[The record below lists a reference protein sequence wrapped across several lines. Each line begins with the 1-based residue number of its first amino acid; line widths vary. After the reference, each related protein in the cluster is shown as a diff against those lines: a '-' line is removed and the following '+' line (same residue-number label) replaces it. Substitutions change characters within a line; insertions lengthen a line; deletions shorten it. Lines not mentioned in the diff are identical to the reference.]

1 MKLTRDS
8 ANMDSPRDTIMRAA
22 ALLLV
27 LVCSLLTPMAS
38 AIESTT
44 SMNSEGFHSESIIE
58 GYSPALQAALL
69 QKSNLDSYSIQELN
83 AANQWVVISHYEQG
97 QPAGELEGAWIVDV
111 NPFEA
116 SEMFEQQILNGE
128 IEAAYPLVENQ
139 MLPRWVPND
148 PKFPD
153 QWHLQN
159 TGQTS
164 GVSGEDVNITGAWNS
179 YKGTGVVI
187 GIVDDGLDWNHPD
200 LDDYYESTLDYD
212 YCQDD
217 GDPSPASNKAHGT
230 ASAGVAAGVGDNN
243 LGVSGSAPM
252 AGLAGLK
259 LIACSTT
266 DVRESSALAH
276 ERQDIDIYSNSW
288 GPSDDGETLEG
299 PGPLMYDAMEND
311 ALLGRG
317 GLGNI
322 ITWAAGNGLDDN
334 DNSNYDGYANLRYT
348 IAVTAVTHYGV
359 QSYYAEPGANI
370 LVASPSNGDGEGITT
385 TDNQGSGGYTSND
398 YTDTFGGTS
407 SATPLVSGVIALML
421 EANPNLTWRDVQHI
435 LVHTSRQNDAG
446 ASVNSWATNGAGHD
460 VSHKYGF
467 GVVDAGA
474 AVTLSE
480 TWTTVSDET
489 SATTGTLTCSQ
500 CNIQDNNANLV
511 TVNTMVSEPIK
522 AENVDVIVDITHQS
536 RGDLEVILTS
546 PSGTQSVLSEKHND
560 GGADYNNWRFSTVH
574 NWDEDCRGEWTLTV
588 EDKRSG
594 NIGTLDSWELVVYGT
609 ELDIDSDGD
618 NLTNFNESNVYGT
631 DPEDYDSDD
640 DTIGD
645 GDEVL
650 IYGTNPLLDDTDGDG
665 LSDGVEIFVNG
676 TDPLLFDT
684 DGDLLSDG
692 AEVLIHGTDPLV
704 ADPNLDSD
712 GYYWF
717 DDCNDSNP
725 MIYPGA
731 AELLNGID
739 DNCDG
744 QWDEGFNITDTDND
758 GLSDFAEYHLFG
770 TNVTMADTDG
780 DLLIDG
786 LEILTY
792 SSDPLVKDNDTDMDG
807 FYWFQDCNDTN
818 ADISPNAFELLDNID
833 NDCDGATDEDFIGTD
848 ADDDGLLDLVEFL
861 ELNTNPFDNDT
872 DADGLNDGLEMFT
885 TFSNPNVYDP
895 DADNDGFYWFTDCDD
910 NSSLRHPGATEI
922 WNGLDDDCDNAIDEL
937 VDKESFILSVPST
950 PYVIINATSENL
962 NLGISFN
969 MTDESIDR
977 LNLTVQW
984 FNNQTLLDEGRTLNQ
999 SVFNCQNQVTPMA
1012 EELCTYNGTAG
1023 PYEYKAVVFEENGYF
1038 EKTWMV
1044 YYTVYNPPAPEEE
1057 NPSTATDMNEGN
1069 TDSPFEEYMLPI
1081 VLCAVVVL
1089 LLLVLLFI
1097 RRGPKQPPYRPKQS
1111 PQGFASPP
1119 MPPMYADVQAA
1130 PSLSQYGRPGSQS
1143 NTPSSQK
1150 RWK

>member
-1 MKLTRDS
+1 
-8 ANMDSPRDTIMRAA
+8 MDSHRDINMRAA

-27 LVCSLLTPMAS
+27 LVCSILTPMVS
-38 AIESTT
+38 AIDSTNT
-44 SMNSEGFHSESIIE
+44 SDSEVVQSEAIID

-69 QKSNLDSYSIQELN
+69 QKSNLDSYSVQELN
-83 AANQWVVISHYEQG
+83 SAHQWVVISHAEQG

-111 NPFEA
+111 QPFDA
-116 SEMFEQQILNGE
+116 PEMFEQQILNGE
-128 IEAAYPLVENQ
+128 IEMAYPLVQNQ

-164 GVSGEDVNITGAWNS
+164 GVSGEDVNITGAWNA
-179 YKGTGVVI
+179 YKGTGIVI
-187 GIVDDGLDWNHPD
+187 GIVDDGLDWSHPD

-266 DVRESSALAH
+266 DIRESSALGH

-288 GPSDDGETLEG
+288 GPSDDGETLQG
-299 PGPLMYDAMEND
+299 PGPLMMAAMEND

-385 TDNQGSGGYTSND
+385 TDNQGSGGYTAND

-421 EANPNLTWRDVQHI
+421 EANANLTWRDVQHI
-435 LVHTSRQNDAG
+435 LVHTSRQNDAST
-446 ASVNSWATNGAGHD
+446 SVTSWATNGAGHD

-480 TWTTVSDET
+480 TWTNVNDET
-489 SATTGTLTCSQ
+489 SATTGTLSCSQ
-500 CNIQDNNANLV
+500 CNIPDNNANLV
-511 TVNTMVSEPIK
+511 TVNTMVSEPIR

-536 RGDLEVILTS
+536 RGDLEVVLTS

-588 EDKRSG
+588 EDKKSG
-594 NIGTLDSWELVVYGT
+594 NVGTLDSWELVLYGT

-631 DPEDYDSDD
+631 DPNDYDSDD

-650 IYGTNPLLDDTDGDG
+650 VYGTNPLLDDTDGDG

-676 TDPLLFDT
+676 TDPLMADT
-684 DGDLLSDG
+684 DGDLLNDG

-704 ADPNLDSD
+704 ADPNLDAD

-717 DDCNDSNP
+717 DDCNDTNP
-725 MIYPGA
+725 MVYPGA

-758 GLSDFAEYHLFG
+758 GLSDFAEYHIFG
-770 TNVTMADTDG
+770 TSVTIADTDG

-792 SSDPLVKDNDTDMDG
+792 SSDPLVRDNDTDMDG

-818 ADISPNAFELLDNID
+818 ADVSPSALELLDSID
-833 NDCDGATDEDFIGTD
+833 NDCDGDTDEDFIGTD
-848 ADDDGLLDLVEFL
+848 ADDDGILDLVEFL

-872 DADGLNDGLEMFT
+872 DADGLNDGLEVFT
-885 TFSNPNVYDP
+885 TFSNPNVYDA
-895 DADNDGFYWFTDCDD
+895 DADNDGFYWFSDCDD
-910 NSSLRHPGATEI
+910 NSSLRYPGATEI
-922 WNGLDDDCDNAIDEL
+922 WNGLDDDCDDAIDEQ
-937 VDKESFILSVPST
+937 VDKESFILSVPSA

-962 NLGISFN
+962 NLGVSFN
-969 MTDESIDR
+969 MTEESVAR

-984 FNNQTLLDEGRTLNQ
+984 FYNQTLLDEGTTLNQ
-999 SVFNCQNQVTPMA
+999 PVFNCQNQITPMA

-1038 EKTWMV
+1038 ETTWMV
-1044 YYTVYNPPAPEEE
+1044 YYSVWNPPAPEET
-1057 NPSTATDMNEGN
+1057 NPTTTTDMNDGN
-1069 TDSPFEEYMLPI
+1069 SDSPFEEYMIPL

-1111 PQGFASPP
+1111 PQGFDSLP

-1130 PSLSQYGRPGSQS
+1130 PSLSQYGRPGSQG
-1143 NTPSSQK
+1143 NTQTNQN

>member
-1 MKLTRDS
+1 
-8 ANMDSPRDTIMRAA
+8 MDSSRECVMRAA

-27 LVCSLLTPMAS
+27 LIAASLSPMVS
-38 AIESTT
+38 AFEAPNEVDMETAP
-44 SMNSEGFHSESIIE
+44 SEGLID
-58 GYSPALQAALL
+58 GYSPAIKAALL
-69 QKSNLDSYSIQELN
+69 QKSDLSSYSVQELN
-83 AANQWVVISHYEQG
+83 SANQWIVISHTEQG
-97 QPAGELEGAWIVDV
+97 QPAGELEGAWIVDI
-111 NPFEA
+111 NPLEA
-116 SEMFEQQILNGE
+116 PEILEQQILRGE

-179 YKGTGVVI
+179 YKGTGIVI

-217 GDPSPASNKAHGT
+217 DDPSPASNKAHGT
-230 ASAGVAAGVGDNN
+230 ASAGVAAGVGNN
-243 LGVSGSAPM
+243 SLGVSGSAPM

-266 DVRESSALAH
+266 DVRESSALGH

-288 GPSDDGETLEG
+288 GPSDNGETLEG
-299 PGPLMYDAMEND
+299 PGPLMYAAMEND

-334 DNSNYDGYANLRYT
+334 DNSNYDGYANLRYA
-348 IAVTAVTHYGV
+348 IAVTAVTHNGV

-385 TDNQGSGGYTSND
+385 TDNEGSGGYTTND

-421 EANPNLTWRDVQHI
+421 EANPDLTWRDVQHI
-435 LVHTSRQNDAG
+435 LAHTSRQNDA
-446 ASVNSWATNGAGHD
+446 SDTSWASNGAGHD

-480 TWTTVSDET
+480 SWTTVIDET
-489 SATTGTLTCSQ
+489 SATTGTLPCSQ
-500 CNIQDNNANLV
+500 CNIPDNNANLV
-511 TVNTMVSEPIK
+511 TVNTMVSEPMK
-522 AENVDVIVDITHQS
+522 MENVDVIVDISHPS
-536 RGDLEVILTS
+536 RGDLEVVLTS

-560 GGADYNNWRFSTVH
+560 GGANYNNWRFSTVH

-588 EDKRSG
+588 EDKKSG
-594 NIGTLDSWELVVYGT
+594 NIGTLDSWELVIYGT
-609 ELDIDSDGD
+609 ELDVDSDGD
-618 NLTNFNESNVYGT
+618 NLSNYNESNVYGT

-645 GDEVL
+645 GDEIL

-676 TDPLLFDT
+676 TDPLLTDT

-692 AEVLIHGTDPLV
+692 AEVLIHGSDPLI
-704 ADPNLDSD
+704 ADLNADSD

-717 DDCNDSNP
+717 DDCNDTNP

-731 AELLNGID
+731 AEMLNGID

-744 QWDEGFNITDTDND
+744 QWDEGFNITDMDSD
-758 GLSDFAEYHLFG
+758 GLSDFAEYHIFG

-792 SSDPLVKDNDTDMDG
+792 STNPLVKDNDSDMDG
-807 FYWFQDCNDTN
+807 FYWFQDCNDSN
-818 ADISPNAFELLDNID
+818 ADISPNAQELLDDID
-833 NDCDGATDEDFIGTD
+833 NNCDGVVDEDFIGTD
-848 ADDDGLLDLVEFL
+848 ADEDGILDLVEFL
-861 ELNTNPFDNDT
+861 ELDTNPFDNDT
-872 DADGLNDGLEMFT
+872 DSDGLNDGIEVFSTFT
-885 TFSNPNVYDP
+885 NPNVFDP
-895 DADNDGFYWFTDCDD
+895 DADNDGFYWFADCDD
-910 NSSLRHPGATEI
+910 NSSLRYPDANEI
-922 WNGLDDDCDNAIDEL
+922 WNGLDDDCDGEIDEQ
-937 VDKESFILSVPST
+937 VDKKSFLLSTPSA
-950 PYVIINATSENL
+950 PYVIINATSERLIL
-962 NLGISFN
+962 NIAFN
-969 MTDESIDR
+969 MTEETVER
-977 LNLTVQW
+977 LNLTIQW
-984 FNNQTLLDEGRTLNQ
+984 FNNQTLLVEGPSLNQ
-999 SVFNCQNQVTPMA
+999 PVYDCGNQNSPMA

-1023 PYEYKAVVFEENGYF
+1023 PYQYKAVVFEENDYY
-1038 EKTWMV
+1038 ETTWMV
-1044 YYTVYNPPAPEEE
+1044 YYSVWNPPAPEED
-1057 NPSTATDMNEGN
+1057 NSGSVTDMKEDNAFN
-1069 TDSPFEEYMLPI
+1069 PFEEYTLPL
-1081 VLCAVVVL
+1081 VLGGVVIL
-1089 LLLVLLFI
+1089 LVLVLLFM
-1097 RRGPKQPPYRPKQS
+1097 RRGPKPPQGRPKQA
-1111 PQGFASPP
+1111 PQGFVSPP
-1119 MPPMYADVQAA
+1119 MPPLYADVQSA
-1130 PSLSQYGRPGSQS
+1130 PSLSQYGRPGSQN
-1143 NTPSSQK
+1143 NTQPSQN
-1150 RWK
+1150 RWR

>member
-1 MKLTRDS
+1 
-8 ANMDSPRDTIMRAA
+8 MRAA

-27 LVCSLLTPMAS
+27 LVCSILTPMVS
-38 AIESTT
+38 AIDSTNT
-44 SMNSEGFHSESIIE
+44 SDSEVVQSEAIID

-69 QKSNLDSYSIQELN
+69 QKSNLDSYSVQELN
-83 AANQWVVISHYEQG
+83 SAHQWVVISHAEQG

-111 NPFEA
+111 QPFDA
-116 SEMFEQQILNGE
+116 PEMFEQQILNGE
-128 IEAAYPLVENQ
+128 IEMAYPLVQNQ

-164 GVSGEDVNITGAWNS
+164 GVSGEDVNITGAWNA
-179 YKGTGVVI
+179 YKGTGIVI
-187 GIVDDGLDWNHPD
+187 GIVDDGLDWSHPD
-200 LDDYYESTLDYD
+200 LDDYYEPTLDYD

-266 DVRESSALAH
+266 DIRESSALGH

-288 GPSDDGETLEG
+288 GPSDDGETLQG
-299 PGPLMYDAMEND
+299 PGPLMMAAMEND

-385 TDNQGSGGYTSND
+385 TDNQGSGGYTAND

-421 EANPNLTWRDVQHI
+421 EANANLTWRDVQHI
-435 LVHTSRQNDAG
+435 LVHTSRQNDAST
-446 ASVNSWATNGAGHD
+446 SVTSWATNGAGHD

-480 TWTTVSDET
+480 TWTNVNDET
-489 SATTGTLTCSQ
+489 SATTGTLSCSQ
-500 CNIQDNNANLV
+500 CNIPDNNANLV
-511 TVNTMVSEPIK
+511 TVNTMVSEPIR

-536 RGDLEVILTS
+536 RGDLEVVLTS

-588 EDKRSG
+588 EDKKSG
-594 NIGTLDSWELVVYGT
+594 NVGTLDSWELVLYGT

-631 DPEDYDSDD
+631 DPNDYDSDD

-650 IYGTNPLLDDTDGDG
+650 VYGTNPLLDDTDGDG

-676 TDPLLFDT
+676 TDPLMADT
-684 DGDLLSDG
+684 DGDLLNDG

-704 ADPNLDSD
+704 ADPNLDAD

-717 DDCNDSNP
+717 DDCNDTNP
-725 MIYPGA
+725 MVYPGA

-758 GLSDFAEYHLFG
+758 GLSDFAEYHIFG
-770 TNVTMADTDG
+770 TSVTIADTDG

-792 SSDPLVKDNDTDMDG
+792 SSDPLVRDNDTDMDG

-818 ADISPNAFELLDNID
+818 ADVSPSALELLDSID
-833 NDCDGATDEDFIGTD
+833 NDCDGDTDEDFIGTD
-848 ADDDGLLDLVEFL
+848 ADDDGILDLVEFL

-872 DADGLNDGLEMFT
+872 DADGLNDGLEVFT
-885 TFSNPNVYDP
+885 TFSNPNVYDA

-910 NSSLRHPGATEI
+910 NSSLRYPGATEI
-922 WNGLDDDCDNAIDEL
+922 WNGLDDDCDDAIDEQ
-937 VDKESFILSVPST
+937 VDKESFILSVPSA

-962 NLGISFN
+962 NLGVSFN
-969 MTDESIDR
+969 MTEESVAR

-984 FNNQTLLDEGRTLNQ
+984 FYNQTLLDEGTTLNQ
-999 SVFNCQNQVTPMA
+999 PVFNCQNQITPMA

-1038 EKTWMV
+1038 ETTWMV
-1044 YYTVYNPPAPEEE
+1044 YYSVWNPPAPEET
-1057 NPSTATDMNEGN
+1057 NPTTTTDMNDGN
-1069 TDSPFEEYMLPI
+1069 SDSPFEEYMIPL

-1111 PQGFASPP
+1111 PQGFDSLP

-1130 PSLSQYGRPGSQS
+1130 PSLSQYGRPGSQG
-1143 NTPSSQK
+1143 NTQTNQN

>member
-1 MKLTRDS
+1 
-8 ANMDSPRDTIMRAA
+8 MDSPLDTSMRAA

-69 QKSNLDSYSIQELN
+69 QKSNFDSYSIQELN

-97 QPAGELEGAWIVDV
+97 QPAGELEVAWIVDV

-872 DADGLNDGLEMFT
+872 DADGLND
-885 TFSNPNVYDP
+885 
-895 DADNDGFYWFTDCDD
+895 
-910 NSSLRHPGATEI
+910 
-922 WNGLDDDCDNAIDEL
+922 
-937 VDKESFILSVPST
+937 
-950 PYVIINATSENL
+950 
-962 NLGISFN
+962 
-969 MTDESIDR
+969 
-977 LNLTVQW
+977 
-984 FNNQTLLDEGRTLNQ
+984 
-999 SVFNCQNQVTPMA
+999 
-1012 EELCTYNGTAG
+1012 
-1023 PYEYKAVVFEENGYF
+1023 
-1038 EKTWMV
+1038 
-1044 YYTVYNPPAPEEE
+1044 
-1057 NPSTATDMNEGN
+1057 
-1069 TDSPFEEYMLPI
+1069 
-1081 VLCAVVVL
+1081 
-1089 LLLVLLFI
+1089 
-1097 RRGPKQPPYRPKQS
+1097 
-1111 PQGFASPP
+1111 
-1119 MPPMYADVQAA
+1119 
-1130 PSLSQYGRPGSQS
+1130 
-1143 NTPSSQK
+1143 
-1150 RWK
+1150 

>member
-1 MKLTRDS
+1 
-8 ANMDSPRDTIMRAA
+8 MRAA

-27 LVCSLLTPMAS
+27 LVCSILTPMVS
-38 AIESTT
+38 AIDSTNT
-44 SMNSEGFHSESIIE
+44 SDSEVVQSEAIID

-69 QKSNLDSYSIQELN
+69 QKSNLDSYSVQELN
-83 AANQWVVISHYEQG
+83 SAHQWVVISHAEQG

-111 NPFEA
+111 QPFDA
-116 SEMFEQQILNGE
+116 PEMFEQQILNGE
-128 IEAAYPLVENQ
+128 IEMAYPLVQNQ

-164 GVSGEDVNITGAWNS
+164 GVSGEDVNITGAWNA
-179 YKGTGVVI
+179 YKGTGIVI
-187 GIVDDGLDWNHPD
+187 GIVDDGLDWSHPD
-200 LDDYYESTLDYD
+200 LDDYYEPTLDYD

-266 DVRESSALAH
+266 DIRESSALGH

-288 GPSDDGETLEG
+288 GPSDDGETLQG
-299 PGPLMYDAMEND
+299 PGPLMMAAMEND

-385 TDNQGSGGYTSND
+385 TDNQGSGGYTAND

-421 EANPNLTWRDVQHI
+421 EANANLTWRDVQHI
-435 LVHTSRQNDAG
+435 LVHTSRQNDAST
-446 ASVNSWATNGAGHD
+446 SVTSWATNGAGHD

-480 TWTTVSDET
+480 TWTNVNDET
-489 SATTGTLTCSQ
+489 SATTGTLSCSQ
-500 CNIQDNNANLV
+500 CNIPDNNANLV
-511 TVNTMVSEPIK
+511 TVNTMVSEPIR

-536 RGDLEVILTS
+536 RGDLEVVLTS

-588 EDKRSG
+588 EDKKSG
-594 NIGTLDSWELVVYGT
+594 NVGTLDSWELVLYGT

-631 DPEDYDSDD
+631 DPNDYDSDD

-650 IYGTNPLLDDTDGDG
+650 VYGTNPLLDDTDGDG

-676 TDPLLFDT
+676 TDPLMADT
-684 DGDLLSDG
+684 DGDLLNDG

-704 ADPNLDSD
+704 ADPNLDAD

-717 DDCNDSNP
+717 DDCNDTNP
-725 MIYPGA
+725 MVYPGA

-758 GLSDFAEYHLFG
+758 GLSDFAEYHIFG
-770 TNVTMADTDG
+770 TSVTIADTDG

-792 SSDPLVKDNDTDMDG
+792 SSDPLVRDNDTDMDG

-818 ADISPNAFELLDNID
+818 ADVSPSALELLDSID
-833 NDCDGATDEDFIGTD
+833 NDCDGDTDEDFIGTD
-848 ADDDGLLDLVEFL
+848 ADDDGILDLVEFL

-872 DADGLNDGLEMFT
+872 DADGLNDGLEVFT
-885 TFSNPNVYDP
+885 TFSNPNVYDA
-895 DADNDGFYWFTDCDD
+895 DADNDGFYWFSDCDD
-910 NSSLRHPGATEI
+910 NSSLRYPGATEI
-922 WNGLDDDCDNAIDEL
+922 WNGLDDDCDDAIDEQ
-937 VDKESFILSVPST
+937 VDKESFILSVPSA

-962 NLGISFN
+962 NLGVSFN
-969 MTDESIDR
+969 MTEESVAR

-984 FNNQTLLDEGRTLNQ
+984 FYNQTLLDEGTTLNQ
-999 SVFNCQNQVTPMA
+999 PVFNCQNQITPMA

-1038 EKTWMV
+1038 ETTWMV
-1044 YYTVYNPPAPEEE
+1044 YYSVWNPPAPEET
-1057 NPSTATDMNEGN
+1057 NPTTTTDMNDGN
-1069 TDSPFEEYMLPI
+1069 SDSPFEEYMIPL

-1111 PQGFASPP
+1111 PQGFDSLP

-1130 PSLSQYGRPGSQS
+1130 PSLSQYGRPGSQG
-1143 NTPSSQK
+1143 NTQTNQN

>member
-1 MKLTRDS
+1 
-8 ANMDSPRDTIMRAA
+8 MRAA

-27 LVCSLLTPMAS
+27 LVCSILTPMVS
-38 AIESTT
+38 AIDSTNT
-44 SMNSEGFHSESIIE
+44 SDSEVVQSEAIID

-69 QKSNLDSYSIQELN
+69 QKSNLDSYSVQELN
-83 AANQWVVISHYEQG
+83 SAHQWVVISHAEEG

-111 NPFEA
+111 QPFDA
-116 SEMFEQQILNGE
+116 PEMFEQQILNGE
-128 IEAAYPLVENQ
+128 IEMAYPLVQNQ

-164 GVSGEDVNITGAWNS
+164 GVSGEDVNITGAWNA
-179 YKGTGVVI
+179 YKGTGIVI
-187 GIVDDGLDWNHPD
+187 GIVDDGLDWSHPD
-200 LDDYYESTLDYD
+200 LDDYYEPTLDYD

-266 DVRESSALAH
+266 DIRESSALGH

-288 GPSDDGETLEG
+288 GPSDDGETLQG
-299 PGPLMYDAMEND
+299 PGPLMMAAMEND

-385 TDNQGSGGYTSND
+385 TDNQGSGGYTAND

-421 EANPNLTWRDVQHI
+421 EANANLTWRDVQHI
-435 LVHTSRQNDAG
+435 LVHTSRQNDAST
-446 ASVNSWATNGAGHD
+446 SVTSWATNGAGHD

-480 TWTTVSDET
+480 TWTNVNDET
-489 SATTGTLTCSQ
+489 SATTGTLSCSQ
-500 CNIQDNNANLV
+500 CNIPDNNANLV
-511 TVNTMVSEPIK
+511 TVNTMVSEPIR

-536 RGDLEVILTS
+536 RGDLEVVLTS

-588 EDKRSG
+588 EDKKSG
-594 NIGTLDSWELVVYGT
+594 NVGTLDSWELVLYGT

-631 DPEDYDSDD
+631 DPNDYDSDD

-650 IYGTNPLLDDTDGDG
+650 VYGTNPLLDDTDGDG

-676 TDPLLFDT
+676 TDPLMADT
-684 DGDLLSDG
+684 DGDLLNDG

-704 ADPNLDSD
+704 ADPNLDAD

-717 DDCNDSNP
+717 DDCNDTNP
-725 MIYPGA
+725 MVYPGA

-758 GLSDFAEYHLFG
+758 GLSDFAEYHIFG
-770 TNVTMADTDG
+770 TSVTIADTDG

-792 SSDPLVKDNDTDMDG
+792 SSDPLVRDNDTDMDG

-818 ADISPNAFELLDNID
+818 ADVSPSALELLDSID
-833 NDCDGATDEDFIGTD
+833 NDCDGDTDEDFIGTD
-848 ADDDGLLDLVEFL
+848 ADDDGILDLVEFL

-872 DADGLNDGLEMFT
+872 DADGLNDGLEVFT
-885 TFSNPNVYDP
+885 TFSNPNVYDA
-895 DADNDGFYWFTDCDD
+895 DADNDGFYWFSDCDD
-910 NSSLRHPGATEI
+910 NSSLRYPGATEI
-922 WNGLDDDCDNAIDEL
+922 WNGLDDDCDDAIDEQ
-937 VDKESFILSVPST
+937 VDKESFILSVPSA

-962 NLGISFN
+962 NLGVSFN
-969 MTDESIDR
+969 MTEESVAR

-984 FNNQTLLDEGRTLNQ
+984 FYNQTLLDEGTTLNQ
-999 SVFNCQNQVTPMA
+999 PVFNCQNQITPMA

-1038 EKTWMV
+1038 ETTWMV
-1044 YYTVYNPPAPEEE
+1044 YYSVWNPPAPEET
-1057 NPSTATDMNEGN
+1057 NPTTTTDMNDGN
-1069 TDSPFEEYMLPI
+1069 SDSPFEEYMIPL

-1111 PQGFASPP
+1111 PQGFDSLP

-1130 PSLSQYGRPGSQS
+1130 PSLSQYGRPGSQG
-1143 NTPSSQK
+1143 NTQTNQN

>member
-1 MKLTRDS
+1 
-8 ANMDSPRDTIMRAA
+8 MDSPRDTIMRAA

-38 AIESTT
+38 AIESTD
-44 SMNSEGFHSESIIE
+44 SMDSEVFHSESIIE

-69 QKSNLDSYSIQELN
+69 QKSNMDSYSIQELN
-83 AANQWVVISHYEQG
+83 TANQWVVISHSEQG

-421 EANPNLTWRDVQHI
+421 EANPSLTWRDVQHI
-435 LVHTSRQNDAG
+435 LVHTSRQNDAS

-480 TWTTVSDET
+480 TWTTVSDES

-594 NIGTLDSWELVVYGT
+594 NIGTLDSWELVVYGS

-744 QWDEGFNITDTDND
+744 QWDEGFNITDTDSD

-770 TNVTMADTDG
+770 TSVTMADTDG

-818 ADISPNAFELLDNID
+818 VDISPNAFELLDNID

-922 WNGLDDDCDNAIDEL
+922 WNGLDDDCDDAIDEL

-962 NLGISFN
+962 NLEISFN

-1044 YYTVYNPPAPEEE
+1044 YYTVYNPPVPEEE

-1069 TDSPFEEYMLPI
+1069 TDSPFEEYMLPLI
-1081 VLCAVVVL
+1081 LCAVVVL

-1119 MPPMYADVQAA
+1119 MPPMYADVQSA

-1143 NTPSSQK
+1143 NTPPSQK

>member
-1 MKLTRDS
+1 
-8 ANMDSPRDTIMRAA
+8 MDSHRDINMRAA

-27 LVCSLLTPMAS
+27 LVCSILTPMVS
-38 AIESTT
+38 AIDSTNT
-44 SMNSEGFHSESIIE
+44 SDSEVVQSEAIID

-69 QKSNLDSYSIQELN
+69 QKSNLDSYSVQELN
-83 AANQWVVISHYEQG
+83 SAHQWVVISHAEQG

-111 NPFEA
+111 QPFDA
-116 SEMFEQQILNGE
+116 PEMFEQQILNGE
-128 IEAAYPLVENQ
+128 IEMAYPLVQNQ

-164 GVSGEDVNITGAWNS
+164 GVSGEDVNITGAWNA
-179 YKGTGVVI
+179 YKGTGIVI
-187 GIVDDGLDWNHPD
+187 GIVDDGLDWSHPD

-266 DVRESSALAH
+266 DIRESSALGH

-288 GPSDDGETLEG
+288 GPSDDGETLQG
-299 PGPLMYDAMEND
+299 PGPLMMAAMEND

-385 TDNQGSGGYTSND
+385 TDNQGSGGYTAND

-421 EANPNLTWRDVQHI
+421 EANANLTWRDVQHI
-435 LVHTSRQNDAG
+435 LVHTSRQNDAST
-446 ASVNSWATNGAGHD
+446 SVTSWATNGAGHD

-480 TWTTVSDET
+480 TWTNVNDET
-489 SATTGTLTCSQ
+489 SATTGTLSCSQ
-500 CNIQDNNANLV
+500 CNIPDNNANLV
-511 TVNTMVSEPIK
+511 TVNTMVSEPIR

-536 RGDLEVILTS
+536 RGDLEVVLTS

-588 EDKRSG
+588 EDKKSG
-594 NIGTLDSWELVVYGT
+594 NVGTLDSWELVLYGT

-631 DPEDYDSDD
+631 DPNDYDSDD

-650 IYGTNPLLDDTDGDG
+650 VYGTNPLLDDTDGDG

-676 TDPLLFDT
+676 TDPLMADT
-684 DGDLLSDG
+684 DGDLLNDG

-704 ADPNLDSD
+704 ADPNLDAD

-717 DDCNDSNP
+717 DDCNDTNP
-725 MIYPGA
+725 MVYPGA

-758 GLSDFAEYHLFG
+758 GLSDFAEYHIFG
-770 TNVTMADTDG
+770 TSVTIADTDG

-792 SSDPLVKDNDTDMDG
+792 SSDPLVRDNDTDMDG

-818 ADISPNAFELLDNID
+818 ADVSPSALELLDSID
-833 NDCDGATDEDFIGTD
+833 NDCDGDTDEDFIGTD
-848 ADDDGLLDLVEFL
+848 ADDDGILDLVEFL

-872 DADGLNDGLEMFT
+872 DADGLNDGLEVFT
-885 TFSNPNVYDP
+885 TFSNPNVYDA
-895 DADNDGFYWFTDCDD
+895 DADNDGFYWFSDCDD
-910 NSSLRHPGATEI
+910 NSSLRYPGATEI
-922 WNGLDDDCDNAIDEL
+922 WNGLDDDCDDAIDEQ
-937 VDKESFILSVPST
+937 VDKESFILSVPSA

-962 NLGISFN
+962 NLGVSFN
-969 MTDESIDR
+969 MTEESVAR

-984 FNNQTLLDEGRTLNQ
+984 FYNQTLLDEGTTLNQ
-999 SVFNCQNQVTPMA
+999 PVFNCQNQITPMA

-1038 EKTWMV
+1038 ETTWMV
-1044 YYTVYNPPAPEEE
+1044 YYSVWNPPAPEET
-1057 NPSTATDMNEGN
+1057 NPTTTTDMNDGDS
-1069 TDSPFEEYMLPI
+1069 DSPFEEYMIPL

-1111 PQGFASPP
+1111 PQGFDSLP

-1130 PSLSQYGRPGSQS
+1130 PSLSQYGRPGSQG
-1143 NTPSSQK
+1143 NTQTNQN

>member
-1 MKLTRDS
+1 
-8 ANMDSPRDTIMRAA
+8 MRAA

-27 LVCSLLTPMAS
+27 LVCSILTPMVS
-38 AIESTT
+38 AIDSTNT
-44 SMNSEGFHSESIIE
+44 SDSEVVQSEAIID

-69 QKSNLDSYSIQELN
+69 QKSNLDSYSVQELN
-83 AANQWVVISHYEQG
+83 SAHQWVVISHAEQG

-111 NPFEA
+111 QPFDA
-116 SEMFEQQILNGE
+116 PEMFEQQILNGE
-128 IEAAYPLVENQ
+128 IEMAYPLVQNQ

-164 GVSGEDVNITGAWNS
+164 GVSGEDVNITGAWNA
-179 YKGTGVVI
+179 YKGTGIVI
-187 GIVDDGLDWNHPD
+187 GIVDDGLDWSHPD
-200 LDDYYESTLDYD
+200 LDDYYEPTLDYD

-266 DVRESSALAH
+266 DIRESSALGH

-299 PGPLMYDAMEND
+299 PGPLMMAAMEND

-385 TDNQGSGGYTSND
+385 TDNQGSGGYTAND

-421 EANPNLTWRDVQHI
+421 EANANLTWRDVQHI
-435 LVHTSRQNDAG
+435 LVHTSRQNDAST
-446 ASVNSWATNGAGHD
+446 SVTSWATNGAGHD

-480 TWTTVSDET
+480 TWTNVNDET
-489 SATTGTLTCSQ
+489 SATTGTLSCSQ
-500 CNIQDNNANLV
+500 CNIPDNNANLV
-511 TVNTMVSEPIK
+511 TVNTMVSEPIR

-536 RGDLEVILTS
+536 RGDLEVVLTS

-588 EDKRSG
+588 EDKKSG
-594 NIGTLDSWELVVYGT
+594 NVGTLDSWELVLYGT

-631 DPEDYDSDD
+631 DPNDYDSDD

-650 IYGTNPLLDDTDGDG
+650 VYGTNPLLDDTDGDG

-676 TDPLLFDT
+676 TDPLMADT
-684 DGDLLSDG
+684 DGDLLNDG

-704 ADPNLDSD
+704 ADPNLDAD

-717 DDCNDSNP
+717 DDCNDTNP
-725 MIYPGA
+725 MVYPGA

-758 GLSDFAEYHLFG
+758 GLSDFAEYHIFG
-770 TNVTMADTDG
+770 TSVTIADTDG

-792 SSDPLVKDNDTDMDG
+792 SSDPLVRDNDTDMDG

-818 ADISPNAFELLDNID
+818 ADVSPSALELLDSID
-833 NDCDGATDEDFIGTD
+833 NDCDGDTDEDFIGTD
-848 ADDDGLLDLVEFL
+848 ADDDGILDLVEFL

-872 DADGLNDGLEMFT
+872 DADGLNDGLEVFT
-885 TFSNPNVYDP
+885 TFSNPNVYDA
-895 DADNDGFYWFTDCDD
+895 DADNDGFYWFSDCDD
-910 NSSLRHPGATEI
+910 NSSLRYPGATEI
-922 WNGLDDDCDNAIDEL
+922 WNGLDDDCDDAIDEQ
-937 VDKESFILSVPST
+937 VDKESFILSVPSA

-962 NLGISFN
+962 NLGVSFN
-969 MTDESIDR
+969 MTEESVAR

-984 FNNQTLLDEGRTLNQ
+984 FYNQTLLDEGTTLNQ
-999 SVFNCQNQVTPMA
+999 PVFNCQNQITPMA

-1038 EKTWMV
+1038 ETTWMV
-1044 YYTVYNPPAPEEE
+1044 YYSVWNPPAPEET
-1057 NPSTATDMNEGN
+1057 NPTTTTDMNDGN
-1069 TDSPFEEYMLPI
+1069 SDSPFEEYMIPL

-1111 PQGFASPP
+1111 PQGFDSLP

-1130 PSLSQYGRPGSQS
+1130 PSLSQYGRPGSQG
-1143 NTPSSQK
+1143 NTQTNQN

>member
-1 MKLTRDS
+1 
-8 ANMDSPRDTIMRAA
+8 MDSHRDITMRAA

-27 LVCSLLTPMAS
+27 LVCSILTPMVS
-38 AIESTT
+38 AIDSTNT
-44 SMNSEGFHSESIIE
+44 SDSEVVQSEAIID

-69 QKSNLDSYSIQELN
+69 QKSNLDSYSVQELN
-83 AANQWVVISHYEQG
+83 SAHQWVVISHAEQG

-111 NPFEA
+111 QPFDA
-116 SEMFEQQILNGE
+116 PEMFEQQILNGE
-128 IEAAYPLVENQ
+128 IEMAYPLVQNQ

-164 GVSGEDVNITGAWNS
+164 GVSGEDVNITGAWNA
-179 YKGTGVVI
+179 YKGTGIVI
-187 GIVDDGLDWNHPD
+187 GIVDDGLDWSHPD
-200 LDDYYESTLDYD
+200 LDDYYEPTLDYD

-266 DVRESSALAH
+266 DIRESSALGH

-299 PGPLMYDAMEND
+299 PGPLMMAAMEND

-385 TDNQGSGGYTSND
+385 TDNQGSGGYTAND

-421 EANPNLTWRDVQHI
+421 EANANLTWRDVQHI
-435 LVHTSRQNDAG
+435 LVHTSRQNDAST
-446 ASVNSWATNGAGHD
+446 SVTSWATNGAGHD

-480 TWTTVSDET
+480 TWTNVNDET
-489 SATTGTLTCSQ
+489 SATTGTLSCSQ
-500 CNIQDNNANLV
+500 CNIPDNNANLV
-511 TVNTMVSEPIK
+511 TVNTMVSEPIR

-536 RGDLEVILTS
+536 RGDLEVVLTS

-588 EDKRSG
+588 EDKKSG
-594 NIGTLDSWELVVYGT
+594 NVGTLDSWELVLYGT

-631 DPEDYDSDD
+631 DPNDYDSDD

-650 IYGTNPLLDDTDGDG
+650 VYGTNPLLDDTDGDG

-676 TDPLLFDT
+676 TDPLMADT
-684 DGDLLSDG
+684 DGDLLNDG

-704 ADPNLDSD
+704 ADPNLDAD

-717 DDCNDSNP
+717 DDCNDTNP
-725 MIYPGA
+725 MVYPGA

-758 GLSDFAEYHLFG
+758 GLSDFAEYHIFG
-770 TNVTMADTDG
+770 TSVTIADTDG

-792 SSDPLVKDNDTDMDG
+792 SSDPLVRDNDTDMDG

-818 ADISPNAFELLDNID
+818 ADVSPSALELLDSID
-833 NDCDGATDEDFIGTD
+833 NDCDGDTDEDFIGTD
-848 ADDDGLLDLVEFL
+848 ADDDGILDLVEFL

-872 DADGLNDGLEMFT
+872 DADGLNDGLEVFT
-885 TFSNPNVYDP
+885 TFSNPNVYDA
-895 DADNDGFYWFTDCDD
+895 DADNDGFYWFSDCDD
-910 NSSLRHPGATEI
+910 NSSLRYPGATEI
-922 WNGLDDDCDNAIDEL
+922 WNGLDDDCDDAIDEQ
-937 VDKESFILSVPST
+937 VDKESFILSVPSA

-962 NLGISFN
+962 NLGVSFN
-969 MTDESIDR
+969 MTEESVAR

-984 FNNQTLLDEGRTLNQ
+984 FYNQTLLDEGTTLNQ
-999 SVFNCQNQVTPMA
+999 PVFNCQNQITPMA

-1038 EKTWMV
+1038 ETTWMV
-1044 YYTVYNPPAPEEE
+1044 YYSVWNPPAPEET
-1057 NPSTATDMNEGN
+1057 NPTTTTDMNDGN
-1069 TDSPFEEYMLPI
+1069 SDSPFEEYMIPL

-1111 PQGFASPP
+1111 PQGFDSLP

-1130 PSLSQYGRPGSQS
+1130 PSLSQYGRPGSQG
-1143 NTPSSQK
+1143 NTQTNQN

>member
-1 MKLTRDS
+1 
-8 ANMDSPRDTIMRAA
+8 MDSHRDINMRAA

-27 LVCSLLTPMAS
+27 LVCSILTPMVS
-38 AIESTT
+38 AIDSTNT
-44 SMNSEGFHSESIIE
+44 SDSEVVQSEAIID

-69 QKSNLDSYSIQELN
+69 QKSNLDSYSVQELN
-83 AANQWVVISHYEQG
+83 SAHQWVVISHAEQG

-111 NPFEA
+111 QPFDA
-116 SEMFEQQILNGE
+116 PEMFEQQILNGE
-128 IEAAYPLVENQ
+128 IEMAYPLVQNQ

-164 GVSGEDVNITGAWNS
+164 GVSGEDVNITGAWNA
-179 YKGTGVVI
+179 YKGTGIVI
-187 GIVDDGLDWNHPD
+187 GIVDDGLDWSHPD
-200 LDDYYESTLDYD
+200 LDDYYEPTLDYD

-266 DVRESSALAH
+266 DIRESSALGH

-288 GPSDDGETLEG
+288 GPSDDGETLQG
-299 PGPLMYDAMEND
+299 PGPLMMAAMEND

-385 TDNQGSGGYTSND
+385 TDNQGSGGYTAND

-421 EANPNLTWRDVQHI
+421 EANANLTWRDVQHI
-435 LVHTSRQNDAG
+435 LVHTSRQNDAST
-446 ASVNSWATNGAGHD
+446 SVTSWATNGAGHD

-480 TWTTVSDET
+480 TWTNVNDET
-489 SATTGTLTCSQ
+489 SATTGTLSCSQ
-500 CNIQDNNANLV
+500 CNIPDNNANLV
-511 TVNTMVSEPIK
+511 TVNTMVSEPIR

-536 RGDLEVILTS
+536 RGDLEVVLTS

-588 EDKRSG
+588 EDKKSG
-594 NIGTLDSWELVVYGT
+594 NVGTLDSWELVLYGT

-631 DPEDYDSDD
+631 DPNDYDSDD

-650 IYGTNPLLDDTDGDG
+650 VYGTNPLLDDTDGDG

-676 TDPLLFDT
+676 TDPLMADT
-684 DGDLLSDG
+684 DGDLLNDG

-704 ADPNLDSD
+704 ADPNLDAD

-717 DDCNDSNP
+717 DDCNDTNP
-725 MIYPGA
+725 MVYPGA

-758 GLSDFAEYHLFG
+758 GLSDFAEYHIFG
-770 TNVTMADTDG
+770 TSVTIADTDG

-792 SSDPLVKDNDTDMDG
+792 SSDPLVRDNDTDMDG

-818 ADISPNAFELLDNID
+818 ADVSPSALELLDSID
-833 NDCDGATDEDFIGTD
+833 NDCDGDTDEDFIGTD
-848 ADDDGLLDLVEFL
+848 ADDDGILDLVEFL

-872 DADGLNDGLEMFT
+872 DADGLNDGLEVFT
-885 TFSNPNVYDP
+885 TFSNPNVYDA
-895 DADNDGFYWFTDCDD
+895 DADNDGFYWFSDCDD
-910 NSSLRHPGATEI
+910 NSSLRYPGATEI
-922 WNGLDDDCDNAIDEL
+922 WNGLDDDCDDAIDEQ
-937 VDKESFILSVPST
+937 VDKESFILSVPSA

-962 NLGISFN
+962 NLGVSFN
-969 MTDESIDR
+969 MTEESVAR

-984 FNNQTLLDEGRTLNQ
+984 FYNQTLLDEGTTLNQ
-999 SVFNCQNQVTPMA
+999 PVFNCQNQITPMA

-1038 EKTWMV
+1038 ETTWMV
-1044 YYTVYNPPAPEEE
+1044 YYSVWNPPAPEET
-1057 NPSTATDMNEGN
+1057 NPTTTTDMNDGDS
-1069 TDSPFEEYMLPI
+1069 DSPFEEYMIPL

-1111 PQGFASPP
+1111 PQGFDSLP

-1130 PSLSQYGRPGSQS
+1130 PSLSQYGRPGSQG
-1143 NTPSSQK
+1143 NTQTNQN